1 MAHED
6 WTLMHQHY
14 HKRRKALLNDWS
26 RHRLELLNRAKVV
39 FAESKVNQELA
50 TTKAEYLKTQK
61 ELCDILYAKVSQH
74 PKFIIDLLELNSLSC
89 T

>member
-61 ELCDILYAKVSQH
+61 ELCDILYAKVSQ
-74 PKFIIDLLELNSLSC
+74 
-89 T
+89 